1 MIIFTVERAKEEKL
15 EPNFKFPLINNIL
28 SHAIIGKQEGKISR
42 KTSAHVT
49 REITSILS
57 RELPFPQ

>member
-28 SHAIIGKQEGKISR
+28 SHVRNYWKARRKDFSKDLGSR
-42 KTSAHVT
+42 H
-49 REITSILS
+49 
-57 RELPFPQ
+57 P